1 MPAPRW
7 IAAACA
13 VSALAACADSAPPPP
28 RAEPKEGQS
37 LFRFASSRELAAP
50 LDSGGY
56 LAVADALAARLSS
69 LWDARGGYYRA
80 GSGTV
85 TEVNADLL
93 LVHSAAAVAGHRGA
107 ARDDVRAV
115 RIARFLTGAQIWRG
129 AGSSPGWRAGPA
141 NNNRHVVFQAEAI
154 EGLQAAYR
162 ARRAI
167 GLDAATAQRIR
178 RQIATVARS
187 ERWRWP
193 AREMNQL
200 NWNATV
206 FAADAAVNGRR
217 SVLADG
223 LGRHL
228 ARFTRE
234 AQGSGARPGNFGPG
248 LRFHYQPARWPHA
261 RMNFDSPEY
270 ANIVLSFAR
279 VYGQARAAGMPA
291 PRELGLLRAWVRR
304 AISGYWTHAG
314 ALNWDTGL
322 GYHRWQQSKKVALAQ
337 GALLGVA
344 TAPELQPDPRWGEWA
359 KWLLDRGLV
368 RYAAQTER
376 AGRIP
381 DALAHGVNVV
391 PQSRGNAYLA
401 AARHA
406 ANAMRALQAGLG
418 RARAA
423 APPALYAFDPD
434 TGRLAV
440 TTPRYSTAI
449 VAVNHRAFPYGG
461 LDLARLLGADGQV
474 IGTLGGTGTAGFG
487 LRVGT
492 QRTQYGRR
500 AYTPGVR
507 PLRLVHAPGD
517 AVAAAARATAGGAP
531 RASRGGPALRAYAGP
546 FSDLRVRGTAP
557 AGTVEYRFTPTRIEG
572 RWTARERGGVVTF
585 PSWGRHTRIRELR
598 PGTFAIGSGYTVT
611 VRGARR
617 TRIVRPRPQNANP
630 DPGPTLEVALAGTEL
645 SATLVPR

>member
-1 MPAPRW
+1 MPATRW
-7 IAAACA
+7 LAAACA
-13 VSALAACADSAPPPP
+13 VSTLVACANSAPPPP
-28 RAEPKEGQS
+28 RAEHKEGQS
-37 LFRFASSRELAAP
+37 LFMFAASNSRELAAP
-50 LDSGGY
+50 LTSAGY
-56 LAVADALAARLSS
+56 LTVADALAARLGS
-69 LWDARGGYYRA
+69 LWDVRGGYYRA

-85 TEVNADLL
+85 TEVNADML
-93 LVHSAAAVAGHRGA
+93 LVHSAAAVAGHPGA

-115 RIARFLTGAQIWRG
+115 RIARFLTGAKIWRG
-129 AGSSPGWRAGPA
+129 AGSMPGWRAGPA

-154 EGLQAAYR
+154 EGLQVAYR

-167 GLDAATAQRIR
+167 GLDAATAKRIR
-178 RQIATVARS
+178 HQIATVARS

-217 SVLADG
+217 SVFAAG

-234 AQGSGARPGNFGPG
+234 ARGVGARPGNFGPG

-291 PRELGLLRAWVRR
+291 PRELGLLRDWVRR

-344 TAPELQPDPRWGEWA
+344 TAPELQPDPRWGRWA

-368 RYAAQTER
+368 HYVAQTES

-391 PQSRGNAYLA
+391 PQNRGNAYLA

-418 RARAA
+418 RARGAE
-423 APPALYAFDPD
+423 PSALYAFDPD

-492 QRTQYGRR
+492 RRTQYGRR
-500 AYTPGVR
+500 AYAPGAM

-517 AVAAAARATAGGAP
+517 AVAAAARVAP
-531 RASRGGPALRAYAGP
+531 RGAAMRAYAGP
-546 FSDLRVRGTAP
+546 FSDLRVRGSAP
-557 AGTVEYRFTPTRIEG
+557 AGTVEYRFTPTWIEA
-572 RWTARERGGVVTF
+572 RWRARGRGGVVTF
-585 PSWGRHTRIRELR
+585 PSWGRNARIREIR
-598 PGTFAIGSGYTVT
+598 PGTYAIGSGYTVT
-611 VRGARR
+611 VRGARS

-630 DPGPTLEVALAGTEL
+630 NPGPTLEVALAGTEL
-645 SATLVPR
+645 SARLVPR